1 MIKKHT
7 GDIRSFL
14 NPATLEAASSPIGNA
29 YEVTMVDAHKIYVNE
44 KNLYG
49 IRGIEEMANSMAVS
63 DNIPPLV
70 VTPIENGK
78 YKLISGERR
87 LSAVLLREQ
96 RGEIENP
103 KVPCFIREIQ
113 PIGPLSA
120 EQSEMMLL
128 ILENA
133 HRDKTP
139 LEKLNEIKAM
149 EPMARKIYADER
161 AKGNIKGSFRS
172 FFAESVLNMSE
183 ASVKRLKALD
193 RLIPDVKD
201 ALEDGRISQSVSV
214 ELSKK
219 SEEEQRQFLARLEN
233 GESIE
238 SGQAISSDE
247 DPKKLEVQTGNTP
260 QSAMTHCMEETKKQ
274 AQEKPTDPGQT
285 RLFDDG
291 KEPSDS
297 IAVKNQP
304 QQSLHEKSV
313 LPDSAMAPSNQNKDQ
328 EHDENTPYLHNESS
342 EWLQV
347 ESKIADTLR
356 EMIASL
362 QHQARQSNHVDIEL
376 SNNRLAAV
384 YDILLSDYLELAV
397 DDAHD
402 QELNAKEGKT

>member
-193 RLIPDVKD
+193 RLIPDAKD

-247 DPKKLEVQTGNTP
+247 APEESEVQTRNTP
-260 QSAMTHCMEETKKQ
+260 QSAMTHCREETKKQ
-274 AQEKPTDPGQT
+274 AQEKPTALGQT
-285 RLFDDG
+285 GLFDDG
-291 KEPSDS
+291 KELSDS
-297 IAVKNQP
+297 IPVKNQP

-313 LPDSAMAPSNQNKDQ
+313 LPDSAMAPSKQNEDQ
-328 EHDENTPYLHNESS
+328 EHDEN

-347 ESKIADTLR
+347 QSKIADTLR